1 MATEHQ
7 GTVETTETPKHESS
21 GLPQLQFEHWGGQ
34 IVWLLLI
41 FAVLFA
47 VLSKVL
53 LPRVSGA
60 IETRGAKIAGDIAD
74 ARRLKDEAEVQ
85 ARAAAAEVAEARAK
99 AQKTAADAKAKASAE
114 AAERQAKEEA
124 VLAEKLSDRRS
135 SHPGRP
141 RRGHGPR
148 PCGGL
153 GDGQRHRREADG
165 QGGFGRRAQGLVG
178 LGKR

>member
-1 MATEHQ
+1 MATEPH
-7 GTVETTETPKHESS
+7 GTVETTGAPEAHGGG

-99 AQKTAADAKAKASAE
+99 AQKTAADAKAKAAAQ

-124 VLAEKLSDRRS
+124 ALAEKLAAAEARIQVARDEAM
-135 SHPGRP
+135 
-141 RRGHGPR
+141 GHV
-148 PCGGL
+148 
-153 GDGQRHRREADG
+153 
-165 QGGFGRRAQGLVG
+165 RAVASETAGAIVEKLT
-178 LGKR
+178 GKTVSAAELQASLA

>member
-1 MATEHQ
+1 MATETH
-7 GTVETTETPKHESS
+7 GTVETTEAPAHEGSG

-41 FAVLFA
+41 FAVLYA
-47 VLSKVL
+47 VLSKGL

-60 IETRGAKIAGDIAD
+60 IEERGAKIAGDIAD

-114 AAERQAKEEA
+114 SAERQATEDA
-124 VLAEKLSDRRS
+124 VLAEKLAAA
-135 SHPGRP
+135 
-141 RRGHGPR
+141 
-148 PCGGL
+148 
-153 GDGQRHRREADG
+153 EADI
-165 QGGFGRRAQGLVG
+165 QAARDQAMSHVAAVASETAAAIVEKLT
-178 LGKR
+178 GKTASAAELKAALA

>member
-1 MATEHQ
+1 MATETH
-7 GTVETTETPKHESS
+7 GTVETTEAPHGQESS
-21 GLPQLQFEHWGGQ
+21 GGLPQLQFQHWGGQ

-41 FAVLFA
+41 FAVLYA

-99 AQKTAADAKAKASAE
+99 AQKTAADAKAVASAA

-124 VLAEKLSDRRS
+124 VLAEKLTAAEARIQIARDEAMAHVREVASDAA
-135 SHPGRP
+135 GAIVEK
-141 RRGHGPR
+141 
-148 PCGGL
+148 L
-153 GDGQRHRREADG
+153 T
-165 QGGFGRRAQGLVG
+165 
-178 LGKR
+178 GKVASAAELKASLA

>member
-1 MATEHQ
+1 MATEPH
-7 GTVETTETPKHESS
+7 GTVETTEAPGHEGGG

-41 FAVLFA
+41 FAVLYA
-47 VLSKVL
+47 VLSKGL

-85 ARAAAAEVAEARAK
+85 ARAAATEVAEARAS
-99 AQKTAADAKAKASAE
+99 AQRTAADAKAKASAS

-124 VLAEKLSDRRS
+124 VLAEKLATA
-135 SHPGRP
+135 
-141 RRGHGPR
+141 
-148 PCGGL
+148 
-153 GDGQRHRREADG
+153 EADI
-165 QGGFGRRAQGLVG
+165 QAARDRAMSHVAAVASETAAAIVEKLTGKTATAAELKAALV
-178 LGKR
+178 

>member
-7 GTVETTETPKHESS
+7 GTVESTEPPHGQESG
-21 GLPQLQFEHWGGQ
+21 GLPQLQFQHWGGQ

-41 FAVLFA
+41 FAVLYA
-47 VLSKVL
+47 VLSKAL

-124 VLAEKLSDRRS
+124 VLAEKLAAAE
-135 SHPGRP
+135 GRIQVA
-141 RRGHGPR
+141 RDEAMGHV
-148 PCGGL
+148 
-153 GDGQRHRREADG
+153 
-165 QGGFGRRAQGLVG
+165 RAVASETAAAIVEKLT
-178 LGKR
+178 GKAASAAELQASLA

>member
-1 MATEHQ
+1 MATEHH
-7 GTVETTETPKHESS
+7 GTVESTEAPKHESS

-124 VLAEKLSDRRS
+124 VLAEKLAAAEARIQVARDEAM
-135 SHPGRP
+135 
-141 RRGHGPR
+141 GHV
-148 PCGGL
+148 
-153 GDGQRHRREADG
+153 
-165 QGGFGRRAQGLVG
+165 RAVASETAGAIVEKLT
-178 LGKR
+178 GKAASAAELKASLA

>member
-1 MATEHQ
+1 MATEHH
-7 GTVETTETPKHESS
+7 GTVESTEPAHGQESG
-21 GLPQLQFEHWGGQ
+21 GLPQLQFQHWGGQ

-99 AQKTAADAKAKASAE
+99 AQKTAADAKAVASAA

-124 VLAEKLSDRRS
+124 VLAEKLSAAEARIQVARDEAM
-135 SHPGRP
+135 SHV
-141 RRGHGPR
+141 
-148 PCGGL
+148 
-153 GDGQRHRREADG
+153 REVASDTAG
-165 QGGFGRRAQGLVG
+165 AIVEKLT
-178 LGKR
+178 GKAASAAELKASLA

>member
-1 MATEHQ
+1 MATEHH
-7 GTVETTETPKHESS
+7 GTVESTEAPKHESS

-74 ARRLKDEAEVQ
+74 ARLLMDEAEVQ
-85 ARAAAAEVAEARAK
+85 ARAAATEVAEARAK
-99 AQKTAADAKAKASAE
+99 AQKTAADAKAVASAA

-124 VLAEKLSDRRS
+124 VLAEKLSAAEARIQVARDEAM
-135 SHPGRP
+135 SHV
-141 RRGHGPR
+141 
-148 PCGGL
+148 
-153 GDGQRHRREADG
+153 REVASDTAG
-165 QGGFGRRAQGLVG
+165 AIVKKLT
-178 LGKR
+178 GKAASAAELKASLA

>member
-1 MATEHQ
+1 MATEHH
-7 GTVETTETPKHESS
+7 GTVETTEAPQHESS

-124 VLAEKLSDRRS
+124 ALAEKLSAAEARIQASRDAAM
-135 SHPGRP
+135 
-141 RRGHGPR
+141 GHVRTVASETAGAIVEK
-148 PCGGL
+148 L
-153 GDGQRHRREADG
+153 T
-165 QGGFGRRAQGLVG
+165 
-178 LGKR
+178 GKAASAAELKASLA

>member
-7 GTVETTETPKHESS
+7 GTVESTEPPHGQESG
-21 GLPQLQFEHWGGQ
+21 GLPQLQFQHWGGQ

-53 LPRVSGA
+53 LPRIGGA

-99 AQKTAADAKAKASAE
+99 AQKTAADAKAVASAA

-124 VLAEKLSDRRS
+124 VLAEKLAAAEARIQIARDEAM
-135 SHPGRP
+135 SHVRTVALETAGAIVEKLT
-141 RRGHGPR
+141 GKAASAAE
-148 PCGGL
+148 L
-153 GDGQRHRREADG
+153 KAS
-165 QGGFGRRAQGLVG
+165 LV
-178 LGKR
+178 

>member
-1 MATEHQ
+1 MATEHH
-7 GTVETTETPKHESS
+7 GTVESTEPPHGQESG
-21 GLPQLQFEHWGGQ
+21 GLPQLQFQHWGGQ

-124 VLAEKLSDRRS
+124 VLAEKLAPPKPASRS
-135 SHPGRP
+135 PATRP
-141 RRGHGPR
+141 WATSARWPR
-148 PCGGL
+148 
-153 GDGQRHRREADG
+153 
-165 QGGFGRRAQGLVG
+165 
-178 LGKR
+178 KRPAPSSRS

>member
-1 MATEHQ
+1 MATEHH
-7 GTVETTETPKHESS
+7 GTTETTEAPQGHEGGG

-41 FAVLFA
+41 FAVLYV

-60 IETRGAKIAGDIAD
+60 IDERGGKIAGDIAD
-74 ARRLKDEAEVQ
+74 ARRMKDEAEAQ

-124 VLAEKLSDRRS
+124 ALAEKLASA
-135 SHPGRP
+135 
-141 RRGHGPR
+141 
-148 PCGGL
+148 
-153 GDGQRHRREADG
+153 EASIQAARDQAMSQVRVVAEETAG
-165 QGGFGRRAQGLVG
+165 AIVEKLT
-178 LGKR
+178 GKAASTAELKSALA

>member
-1 MATEHQ
+1 MATEHH
-7 GTVETTETPKHESS
+7 GTVETTETPKHESG

-41 FAVLFA
+41 FAVLYV

-60 IETRGAKIAGDIAD
+60 IDERGGKIAGDIAD
-74 ARRLKDEAEVQ
+74 ARRLKDEAEAQ

-99 AQKTAADAKAKASAE
+99 AQKTAADAKAKATAE

-124 VLAEKLSDRRS
+124 VLAEKLAAA
-135 SHPGRP
+135 
-141 RRGHGPR
+141 
-148 PCGGL
+148 
-153 GDGQRHRREADG
+153 EASIQAARDQAMSQVRVVAEETAG
-165 QGGFGRRAQGLVG
+165 AIVQKLT
-178 LGKR
+178 GKVATAAELKSALA

>member
-1 MATEHQ
+1 MATEPH
-7 GTVETTETPKHESS
+7 GTVETTEAPKHESS

-99 AQKTAADAKAKASAE
+99 AQKTATDAKAVASAA
-114 AAERQAKEEA
+114 AAERQAKEEVA
-124 VLAEKLSDRRS
+124 LAEKLAAAEARIQIARDEAM
-135 SHPGRP
+135 
-141 RRGHGPR
+141 GHV
-148 PCGGL
+148 
-153 GDGQRHRREADG
+153 
-165 QGGFGRRAQGLVG
+165 RAVASETAGAIVQKLTGKAATAAELKASLV
-178 LGKR
+178 

>member
-1 MATEHQ
+1 MATEPH
-7 GTVETTETPKHESS
+7 GTVETTGAPEAHGGG

-41 FAVLFA
+41 FGVLYA
-47 VLSKVL
+47 VLSKGL

-85 ARAAAAEVAEARAK
+85 ARAAATEVAEARAS
-99 AQKTAADAKAKASAE
+99 AQRTAADAKAKASAS

-124 VLAEKLSDRRS
+124 VLAEKLAAA
-135 SHPGRP
+135 
-141 RRGHGPR
+141 
-148 PCGGL
+148 
-153 GDGQRHRREADG
+153 EADIQAARDKAMSHVAAVASDTAG
-165 QGGFGRRAQGLVG
+165 AIVEKLT
-178 LGKR
+178 GKAATAAELKAALA

>member
-1 MATEHQ
+1 MATEHH
-7 GTVETTETPKHESS
+7 GTVESTEAPKHESS

-124 VLAEKLSDRRS
+124 VLAEKLSAAEARIQASRDEAM
-135 SHPGRP
+135 
-141 RRGHGPR
+141 GHV
-148 PCGGL
+148 
-153 GDGQRHRREADG
+153 
-165 QGGFGRRAQGLVG
+165 RAVASETAGAIVEKLT
-178 LGKR
+178 GKAASAAELKASLA

>member
-1 MATEHQ
+1 MATEPH
-7 GTVETTETPKHESS
+7 GTVETTEAPKHESS

-99 AQKTAADAKAKASAE
+99 AQKTAADAKAVASAA

-124 VLAEKLSDRRS
+124 VLAEKLAAAETRIQVARDEAM
-135 SHPGRP
+135 SHV
-141 RRGHGPR
+141 
-148 PCGGL
+148 
-153 GDGQRHRREADG
+153 REVASETAG
-165 QGGFGRRAQGLVG
+165 AIVEKLT
-178 LGKR
+178 GKVASAAELKASLA

>member
-1 MATEHQ
+1 MATEHH
-7 GTVETTETPKHESS
+7 GTTETTEAPQGHEGGG

-41 FAVLFA
+41 FAVLYV

-60 IETRGAKIAGDIAD
+60 IDERGGKIAGDIAD
-74 ARRLKDEAEVQ
+74 ARRMKDEAEAQ

-124 VLAEKLSDRRS
+124 VLAEKLAAAEASIQVARDKAM
-135 SHPGRP
+135 
-141 RRGHGPR
+141 
-148 PCGGL
+148 
-153 GDGQRHRREADG
+153 GQVRVVAEETAG
-165 QGGFGRRAQGLVG
+165 AIVEKLT
-178 LGKR
+178 GKAATAAELKSALA

>member
-1 MATEHQ
+1 MATEPH
-7 GTVETTETPKHESS
+7 GTVETTEAPGHEGGG

-41 FAVLFA
+41 FAVLYV
-47 VLSKVL
+47 VLSKGL

-60 IETRGAKIAGDIAD
+60 IDERGAKIAGDIAD
-74 ARRLKDEAEVQ
+74 ARRLKDEAEAQ

-124 VLAEKLSDRRS
+124 VLAQKLA
-135 SHPGRP
+135 
-141 RRGHGPR
+141 
-148 PCGGL
+148 
-153 GDGQRHRREADG
+153 EAEASIQLARDTAMSQVRVVAEETAG
-165 QGGFGRRAQGLVG
+165 AIVQKLT
-178 LGKR
+178 GKAATAAELKSALA

>member
-1 MATEHQ
+1 MATEPH
-7 GTVETTETPKHESS
+7 GTVETTEAPKHESS

-99 AQKTAADAKAKASAE
+99 AQKTAVDAKAVASAA

-124 VLAEKLSDRRS
+124 VLAEKLAAAETRIQVARDEAM
-135 SHPGRP
+135 SHV
-141 RRGHGPR
+141 
-148 PCGGL
+148 
-153 GDGQRHRREADG
+153 REVASETAG
-165 QGGFGRRAQGLVG
+165 AIVEKLT
-178 LGKR
+178 GKVASAAELKASLA

>member
-1 MATEHQ
+1 MATEHH
-7 GTVETTETPKHESS
+7 GTVETTETPKHESG

-41 FAVLFA
+41 FAVLYV
-47 VLSKVL
+47 VLSKGL

-60 IETRGAKIAGDIAD
+60 IDERGAKIAGDIAD

-124 VLAEKLSDRRS
+124 VLAEKLSAAEARIQVARDEAM
-135 SHPGRP
+135 
-141 RRGHGPR
+141 GHV
-148 PCGGL
+148 
-153 GDGQRHRREADG
+153 
-165 QGGFGRRAQGLVG
+165 RAVASETAGAIVEKLT
-178 LGKR
+178 GKAASAVELKASLA

>member
-7 GTVETTETPKHESS
+7 GTTETTEAPQGHEGGG

-41 FAVLFA
+41 FAVLYA
-47 VLSKVL
+47 VLSKGL

-60 IETRGAKIAGDIAD
+60 IEERGAKIAGDIAD
-74 ARRLKDEAEVQ
+74 ARRMKDEAETQ

-124 VLAEKLSDRRS
+124 ALAEKLAAA
-135 SHPGRP
+135 
-141 RRGHGPR
+141 
-148 PCGGL
+148 
-153 GDGQRHRREADG
+153 EASIQTARDQAMSQVRVVAEETAG
-165 QGGFGRRAQGLVG
+165 AIIEKLT
-178 LGKR
+178 GKAATAAELKSALA

>member
-124 VLAEKLSDRRS
+124 VLAEKLATAEARIQAARDEAM
-135 SHPGRP
+135 
-141 RRGHGPR
+141 GHV
-148 PCGGL
+148 
-153 GDGQRHRREADG
+153 
-165 QGGFGRRAQGLVG
+165 RAVASETASAIVEKLTGKAASAAELKASLV
-178 LGKR
+178 

>member
-1 MATEHQ
+1 MATEHH
-7 GTVETTETPKHESS
+7 GTTETTEVAQGHEGGG

-34 IVWLLLI
+34 IVWLLFI
-41 FAVLFA
+41 FAVLYV

-60 IETRGAKIAGDIAD
+60 IDERGGKIAGDIAD
-74 ARRLKDEAEVQ
+74 ARRMKDEAEAQ

-124 VLAEKLSDRRS
+124 VLAEKLAAA
-135 SHPGRP
+135 
-141 RRGHGPR
+141 
-148 PCGGL
+148 
-153 GDGQRHRREADG
+153 EASIQSARDAAMS
-165 QGGFGRRAQGLVG
+165 QVRVVAQETAGAIVEKLT
-178 LGKR
+178 GKAATAAELKSALA

>member
-7 GTVETTETPKHESS
+7 GTVESTEAAHGQESG
-21 GLPQLQFEHWGGQ
+21 GLPQLQFQHWGGQ
-34 IVWLLLI
+34 IVWLVLI
-41 FAVLFA
+41 FAVLYV
-47 VLSKVL
+47 VLSKAL

-124 VLAEKLSDRRS
+124 VLAEKLAAA
-135 SHPGRP
+135 
-141 RRGHGPR
+141 
-148 PCGGL
+148 
-153 GDGQRHRREADG
+153 EASIQAARDTAMS
-165 QGGFGRRAQGLVG
+165 QVRVVAQDAAGAIVAKLT
-178 LGKR
+178 GKAASAAEQKSALA

>member
-1 MATEHQ
+1 MATEPH
-7 GTVETTETPKHESS
+7 GTVETTGAPAAHDSG

-99 AQKTAADAKAKASAE
+99 AQKTAADAKAVASAA

-124 VLAEKLSDRRS
+124 VLAEKLAAAEARIQASRDVAM
-135 SHPGRP
+135 
-141 RRGHGPR
+141 GHVRTVASETAGAIVEK
-148 PCGGL
+148 L
-153 GDGQRHRREADG
+153 T
-165 QGGFGRRAQGLVG
+165 
-178 LGKR
+178 GKAASAAELKASLA

>member
-1 MATEHQ
+1 MATEHH
-7 GTVETTETPKHESS
+7 GTTETTEAPQGHEGGG

-41 FAVLFA
+41 FAVLYV

-60 IETRGAKIAGDIAD
+60 IDERGGKIAGDIAD
-74 ARRLKDEAEVQ
+74 ARRMKDEAEAQ
-85 ARAAAAEVAEARAK
+85 ARAAASEVAEARAK

-124 VLAEKLSDRRS
+124 VLAEKLAAA
-135 SHPGRP
+135 
-141 RRGHGPR
+141 
-148 PCGGL
+148 
-153 GDGQRHRREADG
+153 EASIQAARDQAMSQVRVVAEETAG
-165 QGGFGRRAQGLVG
+165 AIVEKLT
-178 LGKR
+178 GKAASAAELKSALA